1 MRQRLT
7 LEPSGSAAPEVSRWL
22 AALTDCR
29 DRTLRALEGLADEDL
44 DREGGLGSPNTIGTL
59 LYHVAA
65 IEADWLVAEIQEG
78 AKPFPKILFP
88 FDVREDGGRLT
99 PVTGIT
105 VSGHMERLVSMRA
118 LLLGELGDMG
128 ADEFHRARELA
139 DYDVAPDWVLH
150 HLMQHEAEHRDQMSE
165 IRERPS

>member
-1 MRQRLT
+1 MRQRLA
-7 LEPSGSAAPEVSRWL
+7 LEPSASTAPEVSRWL

-29 DRTLRALEGLADEDL
+29 ERTLRALEGLADDDL
-44 DREGGLGSPNTIGTL
+44 DREAPGSPNTIGTL

-65 IEADWLVAEIQEG
+65 IEADWLLAEILEG
-78 AKPFPKILFP
+78 TKPFPEDVFP

-105 VSGHMERLVSMRA
+105 VSGHLERLASVRA
-118 LLLGELGDMG
+118 LLLSELGDMG
-128 ADEFHRARELA
+128 PDEFHRVRELA

-150 HLMQHEAEHRDQMSE
+150 HLMQHEAEHRAQMAE
-165 IRERPS
+165 IRRR